1 MFPVTV
7 IARLRTPF
15 GAIAAL
21 LVSVVAVAP
30 GCERMPLTAPSGT
43 FITLVPSA
51 ASVPV
56 DGSAEITAIL
66 IEGGFTPPS
75 GDDPGQILPGAG
87 TPVHN
92 GTVVT
97 FLTTLGRIEPV
108 EAKTQNG
115 RVTVRL
121 IADGRAGTAVITAI
135 SGPASQ
141 TLELPIGTST
151 ADRVEVTA
159 TPQALPSGGGES
171 TIRARVIDIAGNGL
185 SGVSVS
191 FQATTGTVAPSSAVT
206 NTSGTASA
214 TLSTTTASE
223 VTASA
228 VGPSGIVSARVTVN
242 VAS

>member
-1 MFPVTV
+1 MFPLTVTTRRV
-7 IARLRTPF
+7 PAA
-15 GAIAAL
+15 AIAAL
-21 LVSVVAVAP
+21 LVSVVAIAP
-30 GCERMPLTAPSGT
+30 SCERMPLTAPSGT

-51 ASVPV
+51 SSIPV
-56 DGSAEITAIL
+56 DGATDITAIL
-66 IEGGFTPPS
+66 IEGGFEPPS
-75 GDDPGQILPGAG
+75 GNEPGQITPGVG

-108 EAKTQNG
+108 EGKTQNG

-159 TPQALPSGGGES
+159 TPTTLPTGGGES

-191 FQATTGTVAPSSAVT
+191 FQATTGNIAPSSAVT
-206 NTSGTASA
+206 NTAGTATA

-223 VTASA
+223 VTASTI
-228 VGPSGIVSARVTVN
+228 GPTGTVSAKVTVT